1 MKRKLAFLGAIL
13 LAAFIFTYEGNTY
26 QTHALDEEDQ
36 AWIEEAR
43 GALQNIVEDREVMA
57 LVYLCDDLTIRAEA
71 AEDSTKV
78 VTVPSGQMVE
88 IRDVTMDE
96 DYQVWEKVS
105 AEVKGKVYEGYIPRD
120 YLACSDERFLEWEE
134 LYGMNPG
141 AEVMLAEE
149 NATGV
154 YADIEQFPESYR
166 PALQALKQK
175 HPNWTFVRQNTG
187 LDFQTA
193 VNNELQGGKSLVYK
207 SYGDYCKEGQHSPNW
222 YFASED
228 VLKLYM
234 DPRNSLQENAI
245 FQFEQ
250 LTYNASYHTEEA
262 VKNFLEGTFMNSSQN
277 APETSMKFYHIFWSI
292 GAEEN
297 RQVSPF
303 HLAARVL
310 QEQGEGTSPLISGTY
325 PGYEHYYNYFNVGAS
340 GSTNEEVIRNG
351 LNYAKDHDW
360 HGAYYSILG
369 GAEVISA
376 SYIRKGQDT
385 LYLQKFNVSPTASNP
400 VYTHQYMQNISAPT
414 SEALSMKKL
423 YESAGALENTFVF
436 KIPVYEN
443 MPASPCP
450 MPTSSTNVVLQVPSG
465 YDASTIY
472 VDGIAY
478 TPQVRNNRRIV
489 KLPNGN
495 AQSAVVY
502 RYNENGAPI
511 GMYVWTLEYRNN
523 AYVATEQPGLT
534 DLLTYHGFSIRITG
548 KAGIRFKTGISTDLR
563 AQLLGNGVNGYHLK
577 EYGTLVMNN
586 ANRTSYPMIKGGEKV
601 ISGLAYGT
609 NANGTYQD
617 SIYETVSGR
626 YRFTSVL
633 VGLPANQY
641 KVEYAFRGYIILN
654 KDGKDITIYGPVQAR
669 SIYAL
674 AQQVLNMGTYAQG
687 SEADAFLRKL
697 NAGEKVIAIE
707 LDSPRNADLTG
718 YLEGAKK
725 LQAAGADLLT
735 IADCPIAQ
743 ARMDSSLVA
752 CRVHRELGL
761 CTLPHMTCRDR
772 NLNATKALLLG
783 LYAEGVREVLAITGD
798 PIPTAERD
806 EVKNVYQFNSRKL
819 AQYIVSLAGE
829 GREMPSPLTVFG
841 ALNLNARNFDVELRR
856 AQEKLQNGMSG
867 FLTQPVLS
875 AQAVVNLKKTREIL
889 GEKAKILAGIM
900 PVVSQRN
907 AIFMENEVNGIH
919 VDAEIIE
926 RFAGL
931 DRAQG
936 EELGLEVSVKAA
948 QAAAPY
954 ADGFYLMTPFNRIAL
969 MERLIARLKDEG
981 IAD

>member
-88 IRDVTMDE
+88 IRDVAVDE

-105 AEVKGKVYEGYIPRD
+105 AEVKGMVYEGYIPRD

-141 AEVMLAEE
+141 AAVMLAEE

-234 DPRNSLQENAI
+234 DPRNSLHENAI

-250 LTYNASYHTEEA
+250 LTYNESYHTEAA
-262 VKNFLEGTFMNSSQN
+262 VETFLKNTFMNSNSP
-277 APETSMKFYHIFWSI
+277 APKTDMTFSHIFWAI
-292 GAEEN
+292 GAEQ
-297 RQVSPF
+297 QVSPF
-303 HLAARVL
+303 HLAARVY
-310 QEQGEGTSPLISGTY
+310 QEQGQGTSPLISGNY
-325 PGYEHYYNYFNVGAS
+325 PGYEGYYNYFNISAS
-340 GSTNEEVIRNG
+340 GSTNEQVITNG
-351 LNYAKDHDW
+351 LNYARNNGWDN
-360 HGAYYSILG
+360 AYASILG
-369 GAEVISA
+369 GANVISA
-376 SYIRKGQDT
+376 NYIKKGQDT
-385 LYLQKFNVSPTASNP
+385 LYLQKFNVSTTASNP
-400 VYTHQYMQNISAPT
+400 VYTHQYMQNIAAPT

-450 MPTSSTNVVLQVPSG
+450 MPTSSTNVVLQVPAG

-472 VDGIAY
+472 VDGIPY

-489 KLPNGN
+489 TVPNGN
-495 AQSAVVY
+495 AQAAVVY

-523 AYVATEQPGLT
+523 AYAVTEQPGLT
-534 DLLTYHGFSIRITG
+534 DLLTYHGFSIRIIG
-548 KAGIRFKTGISTDLR
+548 KAGIRFKTGISADLR
-563 AQLLGNGVNGYHLK
+563 NTLLTGGVNGYYLK

-586 ANRTSYPMIKGGEKV
+586 ANRNTYPMIKGGEKV

-609 NANGTYQD
+609 DSNGAHQD
-617 SIYETVSGR
+617 SIYETVDGR
-626 YRFTSVL
+626 YRYTSVL
-633 VGLPANQY
+633 VGLPADQY
-641 KVEYAFRGYIILN
+641 KVEYAFRGYIVLT
-654 KDGKDITIYGPVQAR
+654 KDNKDITIYGPAMAK
-669 SIYAL
+669 SIYSL
-674 AQQVLNMGTYAQG
+674 AEQVLNMGTYASG

-697 NAGEKVIAIE
+697 IS
-707 LDSPRNADLTG
+707 D
-718 YLEGAKK
+718 AK
-725 LQAAGADLLT
+725 
-735 IADCPIAQ
+735 
-743 ARMDSSLVA
+743 
-752 CRVHRELGL
+752 
-761 CTLPHMTCRDR
+761 
-772 NLNATKALLLG
+772 
-783 LYAEGVREVLAITGD
+783 
-798 PIPTAERD
+798 
-806 EVKNVYQFNSRKL
+806 
-819 AQYIVSLAGE
+819 
-829 GREMPSPLTVFG
+829 
-841 ALNLNARNFDVELRR
+841 
-856 AQEKLQNGMSG
+856 
-867 FLTQPVLS
+867 
-875 AQAVVNLKKTREIL
+875 
-889 GEKAKILAGIM
+889 
-900 PVVSQRN
+900 
-907 AIFMENEVNGIH
+907 
-919 VDAEIIE
+919 
-926 RFAGL
+926 
-931 DRAQG
+931 
-936 EELGLEVSVKAA
+936 
-948 QAAAPY
+948 
-954 ADGFYLMTPFNRIAL
+954 
-969 MERLIARLKDEG
+969 
-981 IAD
+981 

>member
-88 IRDVTMDE
+88 IRDVTVDE

-141 AEVMLAEE
+141 AAVMLAEE

-154 YADIEQFPESYR
+154 YADIEQFPEGYR
-166 PALQALKQK
+166 PALEALKQK

-187 LDFQTA
+187 LDFQT
-193 VNNELQGGKSLVYK
+193 VINNELQGGKSLVYK

-234 DPRNSLQENAI
+234 DPRNSLHENAI

-250 LTYNASYHTEEA
+250 LTYNESYHTEAA
-262 VKNFLEGTFMNSSQN
+262 VETFLKNTFMNSNSP
-277 APETSMKFYHIFWSI
+277 APKTDMTFSHIFWAI
-292 GAEEN
+292 GAEQ
-297 RQVSPF
+297 QVSPF
-303 HLAARVL
+303 HLAARVY
-310 QEQGEGTSPLISGTY
+310 QEQGQGTSPLISGNY
-325 PGYEHYYNYFNVGAS
+325 PGYEGYYNYFNISAS
-340 GSTNEEVIRNG
+340 GSTNEQVITNG
-351 LNYAKDHDW
+351 LNYARNNGWDN
-360 HGAYYSILG
+360 AYASILG
-369 GAEVISA
+369 GANVISA
-376 SYIRKGQDT
+376 NYIKKGQDT
-385 LYLQKFNVSPTASNP
+385 LYLQKFNVSTTASNP
-400 VYTHQYMQNISAPT
+400 VYTHQYMQNIAAPT

-450 MPTSSTNVVLQVPSG
+450 MPTSSTNVVLQVPAG

-472 VDGIAY
+472 VDGIPY

-489 KLPNGN
+489 TVPNGN
-495 AQSAVVY
+495 AQAAVVY

-523 AYVATEQPGLT
+523 AYAVTEQPGLT

-548 KAGIRFKTGISTDLR
+548 KAGIRFKTGISADLR
-563 AQLLGNGVNGYHLK
+563 NTLLTGGVNGYYLK

-586 ANRTSYPMIKGGEKV
+586 ANRNTYPMIKGGEKV

-609 NANGTYQD
+609 DSNGAHQD
-617 SIYETVSGR
+617 SIYETVDGR
-626 YRFTSVL
+626 YRYTSVL
-633 VGLPANQY
+633 VGLPADQY
-641 KVEYAFRGYIILN
+641 KVEYAFRGYIVLT
-654 KDGKDITIYGPVQAR
+654 KDNKDITIYGPAMAK
-669 SIYAL
+669 SIYSL
-674 AQQVLNMGTYAQG
+674 AEQVLNMGTYASG

-697 NAGEKVIAIE
+697 IS
-707 LDSPRNADLTG
+707 D
-718 YLEGAKK
+718 AK
-725 LQAAGADLLT
+725 
-735 IADCPIAQ
+735 
-743 ARMDSSLVA
+743 
-752 CRVHRELGL
+752 
-761 CTLPHMTCRDR
+761 
-772 NLNATKALLLG
+772 
-783 LYAEGVREVLAITGD
+783 
-798 PIPTAERD
+798 
-806 EVKNVYQFNSRKL
+806 
-819 AQYIVSLAGE
+819 
-829 GREMPSPLTVFG
+829 
-841 ALNLNARNFDVELRR
+841 
-856 AQEKLQNGMSG
+856 
-867 FLTQPVLS
+867 
-875 AQAVVNLKKTREIL
+875 
-889 GEKAKILAGIM
+889 
-900 PVVSQRN
+900 
-907 AIFMENEVNGIH
+907 
-919 VDAEIIE
+919 
-926 RFAGL
+926 
-931 DRAQG
+931 
-936 EELGLEVSVKAA
+936 
-948 QAAAPY
+948 
-954 ADGFYLMTPFNRIAL
+954 
-969 MERLIARLKDEG
+969 
-981 IAD
+981 

>member
-43 GALQNIVEDREVMA
+43 GALQDIAEEREVMA
-57 LVYLCDDLTIRAEA
+57 LVYLCDELSIREEA
-71 AEDSTKV
+71 DDNSAKT

-88 IRDVTMDE
+88 ILDVTVAE

-105 AEVKGKVYEGYIPRD
+105 AEVSGKVYEGYIPRK

-134 LYGMNPG
+134 LYSMNPG
-141 AEVMLAEE
+141 EAVMLAEE
-149 NATGV
+149 NAAGV

-166 PALQALKQK
+166 SALEALKQK

-187 LDFQTA
+187 LDFQT
-193 VNNELQGGKSLVYK
+193 VINNELQGGKSLVYK

-234 DPRNSLQENAI
+234 DPRNSLHENAI

-250 LTYNASYHTEEA
+250 LTYNESYHTEAA
-262 VKNFLEGTFMNSSQN
+262 VETFLKNTFMNSNSP
-277 APETSMKFYHIFWSI
+277 APKTDMTFSHIFWAI
-292 GAEEN
+292 GAEQ
-297 RQVSPF
+297 QVSPF
-303 HLAARVL
+303 HLAARVY
-310 QEQGEGTSPLISGTY
+310 QEQGQGTSPLISGNY
-325 PGYEHYYNYFNVGAS
+325 PGYEGYYNYFNISAS
-340 GSTNEEVIRNG
+340 GSTNEQVITNG
-351 LNYAKDHDW
+351 LNYARNNGWDN
-360 HGAYYSILG
+360 AYASILG
-369 GAEVISA
+369 GANVISA
-376 SYIRKGQDT
+376 NYIKKGQDT
-385 LYLQKFNVSPTASNP
+385 LYLQKFNVSTTASNP
-400 VYTHQYMQNISAPT
+400 VYTHQYMQNIAAPT

-450 MPTSSTNVVLQVPSG
+450 MPTSSTNVVLQVPAG

-472 VDGIAY
+472 VDGIPY

-601 ISGLAYGT
+601 ISGLAFGT
-609 NANGTYQD
+609 NANGTHQD

-687 SEADAFLRKL
+687 SEADTFLRKL
-697 NAGEKVIAIE
+697 IS
-707 LDSPRNADLTG
+707 D
-718 YLEGAKK
+718 
-725 LQAAGADLLT
+725 
-735 IADCPIAQ
+735 AQ
-743 ARMDSSLVA
+743 
-752 CRVHRELGL
+752 
-761 CTLPHMTCRDR
+761 
-772 NLNATKALLLG
+772 
-783 LYAEGVREVLAITGD
+783 
-798 PIPTAERD
+798 
-806 EVKNVYQFNSRKL
+806 
-819 AQYIVSLAGE
+819 
-829 GREMPSPLTVFG
+829 
-841 ALNLNARNFDVELRR
+841 
-856 AQEKLQNGMSG
+856 
-867 FLTQPVLS
+867 
-875 AQAVVNLKKTREIL
+875 
-889 GEKAKILAGIM
+889 
-900 PVVSQRN
+900 
-907 AIFMENEVNGIH
+907 
-919 VDAEIIE
+919 
-926 RFAGL
+926 
-931 DRAQG
+931 
-936 EELGLEVSVKAA
+936 
-948 QAAAPY
+948 
-954 ADGFYLMTPFNRIAL
+954 
-969 MERLIARLKDEG
+969 
-981 IAD
+981 

>member
-71 AEDSTKV
+71 SEDSTKV

-141 AEVMLAEE
+141 AAVMLAEE

-154 YADIEQFPESYR
+154 YVDIEQFPESYR

-234 DPRNSLQENAI
+234 DPRNSLHENAI

-250 LTYNASYHTEEA
+250 LTYNESYHTEAA
-262 VKNFLEGTFMNSSQN
+262 VETFLKNTFMNSNSP
-277 APETSMKFYHIFWSI
+277 APKTDMTFSHIFWAI
-292 GAEEN
+292 GAEQ
-297 RQVSPF
+297 QVSPF
-303 HLAARVL
+303 HLAARVY
-310 QEQGEGTSPLISGTY
+310 QEQGQGTSPLISGNY
-325 PGYEHYYNYFNVGAS
+325 PGYEGYYNYFNISAS
-340 GSTNEEVIRNG
+340 GSTNEQVITNG
-351 LNYAKDHDW
+351 LNYARNNGWDN
-360 HGAYYSILG
+360 AYASILG
-369 GAEVISA
+369 GANVISA
-376 SYIRKGQDT
+376 NYIKKGQDT
-385 LYLQKFNVSPTASNP
+385 LYLQKFNVSTTASNP
-400 VYTHQYMQNISAPT
+400 VYTHQYMQNIAAPT

-450 MPTSSTNVVLQVPSG
+450 MPTSSTNVVLQVPAG
-465 YDASTIY
+465 YDAFTIY
-472 VDGIAY
+472 VDGIPY

-489 KLPNGN
+489 TVPNGN
-495 AQSAVVY
+495 AQAAVVY

-523 AYVATEQPGLT
+523 AYAVTEQPGLT

-548 KAGIRFKTGISTDLR
+548 KAGIRFKTGISADLR
-563 AQLLGNGVNGYHLK
+563 NTLLTGGVNGYYLK

-586 ANRTSYPMIKGGEKV
+586 ANRNTYPMIKGGEKV

-609 NANGTYQD
+609 DSNGAHQD
-617 SIYETVSGR
+617 SIYETVDGR
-626 YRFTSVL
+626 YRYTSVL
-633 VGLPANQY
+633 VGLPADQY
-641 KVEYAFRGYIILN
+641 KVEYAFRGYIVLT
-654 KDGKDITIYGPVQAR
+654 KDNKDITIYGPAVAK
-669 SIYAL
+669 SIYSL
-674 AQQVLNMGTYAQG
+674 AEQVLNMGTYASG

-697 NAGEKVIAIE
+697 IS
-707 LDSPRNADLTG
+707 D
-718 YLEGAKK
+718 AK
-725 LQAAGADLLT
+725 
-735 IADCPIAQ
+735 
-743 ARMDSSLVA
+743 
-752 CRVHRELGL
+752 
-761 CTLPHMTCRDR
+761 
-772 NLNATKALLLG
+772 
-783 LYAEGVREVLAITGD
+783 
-798 PIPTAERD
+798 
-806 EVKNVYQFNSRKL
+806 
-819 AQYIVSLAGE
+819 
-829 GREMPSPLTVFG
+829 
-841 ALNLNARNFDVELRR
+841 
-856 AQEKLQNGMSG
+856 
-867 FLTQPVLS
+867 
-875 AQAVVNLKKTREIL
+875 
-889 GEKAKILAGIM
+889 
-900 PVVSQRN
+900 
-907 AIFMENEVNGIH
+907 
-919 VDAEIIE
+919 
-926 RFAGL
+926 
-931 DRAQG
+931 
-936 EELGLEVSVKAA
+936 
-948 QAAAPY
+948 
-954 ADGFYLMTPFNRIAL
+954 
-969 MERLIARLKDEG
+969 
-981 IAD
+981 

>member
-13 LAAFIFTYEGNTY
+13 LAVFIFTYEGNTY

-88 IRDVTMDE
+88 IRDVTVDE

-141 AEVMLAEE
+141 AAVMLAEE

-187 LDFQTA
+187 LDFQT
-193 VNNELQGGKSLVYK
+193 VINNELQGGKSLVYK

-234 DPRNSLQENAI
+234 DPRNSLHENAI

-250 LTYNASYHTEEA
+250 LTYNESYHTEAA
-262 VKNFLEGTFMNSSQN
+262 VETFLKNTFMNSNSP
-277 APETSMKFYHIFWSI
+277 APKTDMTFSHIFWAI
-292 GAEEN
+292 GAEQ
-297 RQVSPF
+297 QVSPF
-303 HLAARVL
+303 HLAARVY
-310 QEQGEGTSPLISGTY
+310 QEQGQGTSPLISGNY
-325 PGYEHYYNYFNVGAS
+325 PGYEGYYNYFNISAS
-340 GSTNEEVIRNG
+340 GSTNEQVITNG
-351 LNYAKDHDW
+351 LNYARNNGWDN
-360 HGAYYSILG
+360 AYASILG
-369 GAEVISA
+369 GANVISA
-376 SYIRKGQDT
+376 NYIKKGQDT
-385 LYLQKFNVSPTASNP
+385 LYLQKFNVSTTASNP
-400 VYTHQYMQNISAPT
+400 VYTHQYMQNIAAPT

-450 MPTSSTNVVLQVPSG
+450 MPTSSTNVVLQVPAG

-472 VDGIAY
+472 VDGIPY

-489 KLPNGN
+489 TVPNGN
-495 AQSAVVY
+495 AQAAVVY

-523 AYVATEQPGLT
+523 AYAVTEQPGLT

-548 KAGIRFKTGISTDLR
+548 KAGIRFKTGISADLR
-563 AQLLGNGVNGYHLK
+563 NTLLTGGVNGYYLK

-586 ANRTSYPMIKGGEKV
+586 ANRNTYPMIKGGEKV

-609 NANGTYQD
+609 DSNGAHQD
-617 SIYETVSGR
+617 SIYETVDGR
-626 YRFTSVL
+626 YRYTSVL
-633 VGLPANQY
+633 VGLPADQY
-641 KVEYAFRGYIILN
+641 KVEYAFRGYIVLT
-654 KDGKDITIYGPVQAR
+654 KDNKDITIYGPAMAK
-669 SIYAL
+669 SIYSL
-674 AQQVLNMGTYAQG
+674 AEQVLNMGTYASG

-697 NAGEKVIAIE
+697 IS
-707 LDSPRNADLTG
+707 D
-718 YLEGAKK
+718 AK
-725 LQAAGADLLT
+725 
-735 IADCPIAQ
+735 
-743 ARMDSSLVA
+743 
-752 CRVHRELGL
+752 
-761 CTLPHMTCRDR
+761 
-772 NLNATKALLLG
+772 
-783 LYAEGVREVLAITGD
+783 
-798 PIPTAERD
+798 
-806 EVKNVYQFNSRKL
+806 
-819 AQYIVSLAGE
+819 
-829 GREMPSPLTVFG
+829 
-841 ALNLNARNFDVELRR
+841 
-856 AQEKLQNGMSG
+856 
-867 FLTQPVLS
+867 
-875 AQAVVNLKKTREIL
+875 
-889 GEKAKILAGIM
+889 
-900 PVVSQRN
+900 
-907 AIFMENEVNGIH
+907 
-919 VDAEIIE
+919 
-926 RFAGL
+926 
-931 DRAQG
+931 
-936 EELGLEVSVKAA
+936 
-948 QAAAPY
+948 
-954 ADGFYLMTPFNRIAL
+954 
-969 MERLIARLKDEG
+969 
-981 IAD
+981 